1 MTDKNMLM
9 KTFKTVVCLLLTFIV
24 GQAYSQD
31 EQVDVVVDFPTIQN
45 NAQAKL
51 EPGASPYN
59 WEMSSTPPKIILISS
74 GDLDIPIQVS
84 TGEFILSDSNA
95 GVFKFYDGK
104 ISSATIN
111 TVNKITAV
119 PQPNC
124 SPHCPSN
131 TKYRPTLFVSIQGLD
146 IDTESI
152 DQWQSDLDLTLMRMV
167 SSLHY
172 RHIAIDW
179 QATRQILPQAIDA
192 ADAIKLFLSTQDYPW
207 NVVLIGHSRGGIFA
221 HELSKLLAG
230 NDNIKNLHVM
240 LLDPTA
246 APLVG
251 DLYPTEKAPGVFGYL
266 KFDGQIFSY
275 LQAGTVADRTIL
287 GYDNYGVGDNQKV
300 FCPGCNPDDSHKRY
314 AADWLADVNGFNQV
328 KSRILKPTD
337 TGFFSYKEESGMEI
351 LTLTTSDFNVALT
364 SVCTDTD
371 TDTET
376 GSCSVNG
383 TLTLGPGT
391 SVSLY
396 NMISLDG
403 VDVSVATAAASASA
417 VIRRDQIAIEQTDL
431 FTSNS
436 VRVTSSG
443 LATNNRILFG
453 NGDVKT
459 KIDKSGG
466 SVRINVGGHNIVD
479 ESIGPLDAIVPGAN
493 HVKSELKKLKKKR
506 KKIFGF

>member
-1 MTDKNMLM
+1 MRKGMLM
-9 KTFKTVVCLLLTFIV
+9 KNFKIVVFLWFTLIV
-24 GQAYSQD
+24 NHVHSQD
-31 EQVDVVVDFPTIQN
+31 AQVDVVVDFPTIQN
-45 NAQAKL
+45 NAKVKL
-51 EPGASPYN
+51 ESGVSPYN
-59 WEMSSTPPKIILISS
+59 WIMSSTPPKIILISS
-74 GDLDIPIQVS
+74 GDVDIPIQVS

-111 TVNKITAV
+111 TVNKITAI

-124 SPHCPSN
+124 SPQCPSN

-152 DQWQSDLDLTLMRMV
+152 DQWQSDLDLTLMKMV
-167 SSLHY
+167 NSLHY

-221 HELSKLLAG
+221 HELSKLLTG
-230 NDNIKNLHVM
+230 NGNIKNLHVM

-251 DLYPTEKAPGVFGYL
+251 DLYPIEKAPGAFGYL

-287 GYDNYGVGDNQKV
+287 GYDNYGAGGNQKV

-314 AADWLADVNGFNQV
+314 AADWLVSTNGFNEV
-328 KSRILKPTD
+328 KSSILKSTD
-337 TGFFSYKEESGMEI
+337 MGVFSYKEESGMEI

-364 SVCTDTD
+364 SECTDAD
-371 TDTET
+371 A

-383 TLTLGPGT
+383 TLTLGPAT

-396 NMISLDG
+396 NMISFDG

-436 VRVTSSG
+436 VSVTSAG
-443 LATNNRILFG
+443 LTTNNRILFG

-479 ESIGPLDAIVPGAN
+479 ESIGPLDSIIPGTS
-493 HVKSELKKLKKKR
+493 HIKSELKKLKKKR
-506 KKIFGF
+506 KKYLGF